1 MAGRELASFLLF
13 GLARAHT
20 PWDLTAPCSGTP
32 VCPYI
37 NPARDK
43 RSQMGEDIFVR
54 KEFFCDVCPPA
65 HLVRPVRSSGSLE
78 AGQRS
83 YVEIGALDGL
93 KYSNTFM
100 LEHAL
105 GFGGVLIEGH
115 PINAKKLA
123 RYRGV
128 GGLFQWGQ
136 RGRNHIV
143 REAVC
148 SGRGTLTYTG
158 LPGLGTAGGIEQM
171 STGYKAAWKS
181 RFKHNYTV
189 PCRPIGEMIQ
199 GAGLKHIDFFSL
211 DVEGAE
217 LIVLQTF
224 DWSVTV
230 GVWVI
235 EADGHSRHKD
245 AAVKALLLEHGYE
258 LYSKRGMNEV
268 YLPRASVAL
277 AAGRTAHCQ
286 RCIEAAVPDPVYER
300 QAMADSEKIQ
310 ALAAKP
316 TASQGRPRT
325 AAEKRQ
331 RNTQWTQKTGTG
343 QRTSSLFSRFS
354 AMLG

>member
-1 MAGRELASFLLF
+1 MACRELASFLLV
-13 GLARAHT
+13 GLAR
-20 PWDLTAPCSGTP
+20 PWDLTAPCSGAP
-32 VCPYI
+32 LCPYI
-37 NPARDK
+37 NPARDT
-43 RSQMGEDIFVR
+43 RSQMGEDLLVR
-54 KEFFCDVCPPA
+54 KEFFCDKCPPA
-65 HLVRPVRSSGSLE
+65 QRVRPVPSSGSLE

-93 KYSNTFM
+93 KYSNTLM

-128 GGLFQWGQ
+128 GGLFQWDR

-171 STGYKAAWKS
+171 SMGYKAAWKS
-181 RFKHNYTV
+181 RFRHNFTV
-189 PCRPIGEMIQ
+189 PCRPIGEMIRE
-199 GAGLKHIDFFSL
+199 AGLKHIDFFSL

-217 LIVLQTF
+217 LLVLQTF

-235 EADGHSRHKD
+235 EADGHSPHKD
-245 AAVKALLLEHGYE
+245 TAVKALLLEHGYG
-258 LYSKRGMNEV
+258 LYAKRGMNEV
-268 YLPRASVAL
+268 YLPRASIAL
-277 AAGRTAHCQ
+277 AASRIAHCQ
-286 RCIEAAVPDPVYER
+286 RCIEAAVPDPMYEMR
-300 QAMADSEKIQ
+300 VMADLRRIK

-316 TASQGRPRT
+316 TAGNGRPKT
-325 AAEKRQ
+325 TAEKGQ
-331 RNTQWTQKTGTG
+331 RTTQKTGEK
-343 QRTSSLFSRFS
+343 SSPFYSRFW
-354 AMLG
+354 AWAIG

>member
-1 MAGRELASFLLF
+1 MAGRKLASFLLV

-20 PWDLTAPCSGTP
+20 PWDLIMPCSVAPT
-32 VCPYI
+32 CPYI
-37 NPARDK
+37 KPTRDK
-43 RSQMGEDIFVR
+43 RSQMGEDLFVR

-65 HLVRPVRSSGSLE
+65 HLVHPVPPSGSLE

-93 KYSNTFM
+93 KYSNTFL

-123 RYRGV
+123 RYRGA

-171 STGYKAAWKS
+171 APGYKAAWKS
-181 RFKHNYTV
+181 RFKHNFTV
-189 PCRPIGEMIQ
+189 PCRPIGEMIR
-199 GAGLKHIDFFSL
+199 GAGLKHVDFFSL

-245 AAVKALLLEHGYE
+245 AAVKALLLEHGYG
-258 LYSKRGMNEV
+258 LYAKRGMNEV
-268 YLPRASVAL
+268 YLPQASIVL
-277 AAGRTAHCQ
+277 AASRIAHCQ
-286 RCIEAAVPDPVYER
+286 RCIEAALPDPMYEKK
-300 QAMADSEKIQ
+300 AIADFETIQ

-316 TASQGRPRT
+316 TTSKGRSKT
-325 AAEKRQ
+325 ATEKRQ
-331 RNTQWTQKTGTG
+331 RITQKTD
-343 QRTSSLFSRFS
+343 QKSSLFSRFRV
-354 AMLG
+354 MFG